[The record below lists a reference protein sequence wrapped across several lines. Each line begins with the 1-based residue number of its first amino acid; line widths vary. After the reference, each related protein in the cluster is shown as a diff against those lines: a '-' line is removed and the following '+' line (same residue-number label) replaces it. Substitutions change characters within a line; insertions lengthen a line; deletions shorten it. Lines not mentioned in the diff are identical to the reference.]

1 MKKRILL
8 VVGLII
14 LVLVGLV
21 VLAVVRANDVVKFLQ
36 PQIEQQ
42 LSNALGAPVKIGSV
56 DISLFPS
63 VQLVVR
69 DVNLGDEPAP
79 AVAALKAKLA
89 LRPLLGRKLDASEIR
104 IEQPNVTLIKDRS
117 GFSVAGFSRQTPASP
132 RPPSPSSPETSPT
145 PEGAP
150 TSGQKG
156 SFQLHL
162 DRVVVED
169 GSITLKD
176 QTAGTSSTL
185 SNLNL
190 DAGVQVQGGV
200 VTVPQGE
207 LRVQAAGAGPLS
219 LSIRSATF
227 NRDTQE
233 LAVSDAVVTSAA
245 GKIRAQAALQLAS
258 HRGTIKTSSEK
269 LDIAALLQLAQAFT
283 PALSNLSPK
292 GTLGIPRGE
301 ITIGGANEIAVNSD
315 IQLRDASITIAD
327 GKTIQALNG
336 DISLEGTTTAL
347 RFASQKLALTLNQAP
362 ITLAVNGDFRT
373 GNPNTL
379 SLSRLDLRG
388 FDGSGSMPLTL
399 QLGSPQQIRAS
410 AELKGIS
417 IQSLLST
424 FLPERA
430 GNFSGTIA
438 SLNVQVSGPLGP
450 QSANLRGPGSVSVR
464 NAALKGFNLP
474 QAVLSSI
481 GKGLPFLQE
490 TLLESVPPEFQAIV
504 REPDT
509 RIQSLDS
516 SFELQGDLTVLRS
529 LEAVGDIFSLR
540 SSGSI
545 ARDGTLD
552 LTMTLTFS
560 PEFSQALA
568 RRVKDIGK
576 VYDSAGRLVIP
587 LTLKGRSPK
596 LIVLPDLSKLM
607 QTGAGR
613 IIEREAGRAID
624 RALGKDSDTAR
635 GVKDLLGG
643 LLKR

>member
-21 VLAVVRANDVVKFLQ
+21 VLAVVRANDVVRFLQ

-42 LSNALGAPVKIGSV
+42 LTKALGAPVKIGGV
-56 DISLFPS
+56 DIALFPS

-69 DVNLGDEPAP
+69 NVTLGDNPAP

-104 IEQPNVTLIKDRS
+104 IEQPKVTLIKDRN
-117 GFSVAGFSRQTPASP
+117 GFSIAGLSRQTPASP
-132 RPPSPSSPETSPT
+132 RPPSASSPETSPT

-150 TSGQKG
+150 TSREKE

-162 DRVVVED
+162 ERVVVED
-169 GSITLKD
+169 GSVTLKD
-176 QTAGTSSTL
+176 HVAGTTSTL
-185 SNLNL
+185 SNLDL
-190 DAGVQVQGGV
+190 DAGVEVQGGV
-200 VTVPQGE
+200 LTVPRGE
-207 LRVQAAGAGPLS
+207 LRVQAAGAGPIS
-219 LSIRSATF
+219 LAIRSATF

-233 LAVSDAVVTSAA
+233 LTVSDAEVTSAA
-245 GKIRAQAALQLAS
+245 GKIRAQGALQLAS
-258 HRGTIKTSSEK
+258 RRGTIKTSTEK

-283 PALSNLSPK
+283 PRLSNFSPK
-292 GTLGIPRGE
+292 GTLVIPRGE
-301 ITIGGANEIAVNSD
+301 ITIGDANKIAINSD
-315 IQLRDASITIAD
+315 IQLRDASIAIPND
-327 GKTIQALNG
+327 KTIQALNG
-336 DISLEGTTTAL
+336 DISLEGATTAM
-347 RFASQKLALTLNQAP
+347 RFASQKLAFTLNQTP
-362 ITLAVNGDFRT
+362 ITLAVNGEFRT
-373 GNPNTL
+373 GTPSTL
-379 SLSRLDLRG
+379 SITRLDLRG
-388 FDGSGSMPLTL
+388 FDGSASIPLTL

-410 AELKGIS
+410 AELKGMS

-438 SLNVQVSGPLGP
+438 SLNAQVSGPLGP
-450 QSANLRGPGSVSVR
+450 QSANLRGPGNVSVR
-464 NAALKGFNLP
+464 NATLKGFNLP
-474 QAVLSSI
+474 QAVLSSV

-516 SFELQGDLTVLRS
+516 SFELHGGLTVLRS

-552 LTMTLTFS
+552 LAMTLTFT
-560 PEFSQALA
+560 PEFSRALA

-587 LTLKGRSPK
+587 LTLKGRLPK

-613 IIEREAGRAID
+613 IIEREAGRAIEK
-624 RALGKDSDTAR
+624 ALGKDSDTAR
-635 GVKDLLGG
+635 GVKDLLGD

>member
-8 VVGLII
+8 I
-14 LVLVGLV
+14 VGLV
-21 VLAVVRANDVVKFLQ
+21 VLIVVGLVALAVVRANDVVRFLQ

-42 LSNALGAPVKIGSV
+42 LTKALGSPVTIGSV
-56 DISLFPS
+56 DLSLFPS
-63 VQLVVR
+63 IQLVVR
-69 DVNLGDEPAP
+69 NVSLGDKPAP

-89 LRPLLGRKLDASEIR
+89 IRPLLSRKLDASEIR
-104 IEQPNVTLIKDRS
+104 IEQPNVTLIKDKN
-117 GFSVAGFSRQTPASP
+117 GFSVAGLSRQAHASA
-132 RPPSPSSPETSPT
+132 RPPSPSSPETSAT
-145 PEGAP
+145 ADGAP
-150 TSGQKG
+150 TSAERE

-162 DRVVVED
+162 ERVIVED
-169 GSITLKD
+169 GSITLND
-176 QTAGTSSTL
+176 QVAGTTSTL
-185 SNLNL
+185 SNLQL
-190 DAGVQVQGGV
+190 DAGVQIQGGI

-207 LRVQAAGAGPLS
+207 LRVQAEGAGPIS
-219 LSIRSATF
+219 LAIHSVIF

-233 LAVSDAVVTSAA
+233 LTVSDAVLTSAA
-245 GKIRAQAALQLAS
+245 GKIRANAELQLAS
-258 HRGTIKTSSEK
+258 RRGSIKTSTEK

-283 PALSNLSPK
+283 PRLPNLSPK
-292 GTLGIPRGE
+292 GTLVIPRVE
-301 ITIGGANEIAVNSD
+301 IAIGDANGIAVNSD

-327 GKTIQALNG
+327 GKTIQSLNG
-336 DISLEGTTTAL
+336 DISLDGTKTAL
-347 RFASQKLALTLNQAP
+347 RFASQKLALTLNGAP
-362 ITLAVNGDFRT
+362 ITLAVNGDFRMGT
-373 GNPNTL
+373 PNTL
-379 SLSRLDLRG
+379 SITRLDLHG
-388 FDGSGSMPLTL
+388 FDGSGSIPLTL
-399 QLGSPQQIRAS
+399 QLGSPQQIRTN

-417 IQSLLST
+417 IQSLLSA

-438 SLNVQVSGPLGP
+438 SLNAQVSGPLGP
-450 QSANLRGPGSVSVR
+450 QAPSLRGPGNVSVR

-474 QAVLSSI
+474 QAVLSSV
-481 GKGLPFLQE
+481 GKGLPFLHE
-490 TLLESVPPEFQAIV
+490 TLLENVPPEFQAIV

-540 SSGSI
+540 SSGSL

-552 LTMTLTFS
+552 LTMTLTFT

-624 RALGKDSDTAR
+624 KALGKDSDSAR